1 MSNFWIEIG
10 ITLLFSAFF
19 SAAEIAF
26 ISSNKLLFELENKT
40 SSITFKI
47 LNKFYS
53 NGNQFIS
60 CMLLGNNIALVIYGL
75 FMARALTPFLAHFF
89 SGDLLILLIQ
99 LLIATLFIIFAGEF
113 IPKTV
118 ARFNPNLF
126 LSLFAIP
133 LYIIY
138 IILYPVS
145 KFASWIANLILR
157 ILGVKISVGNHK
169 RLGRH
174 DLDYFIQKTIE
185 ETPENVELDTEVRF
199 FQNAMEFSQVKVRDC
214 MVPRTEII
222 AVGKEVSLEELTS
235 KFVET
240 GFSKIIVYEGDID
253 NIVGYIHS
261 WELFVQP
268 DDWTKSIVSLIVV
281 PENMAANKLMKTMLA
296 EKKSMVVV
304 VDEFGGTSGIVTLED
319 LVEEIFGEI
328 EDEHDTK
335 LFTAKKLNDNTY
347 VLSGRMEI
355 DRVNEMFDLDIP
367 ESDEYITVA
376 GYILNHYQNFPKLNE
391 TVIIGQTEFK
401 ILRVTQT
408 KIELV
413 KLKVHEK

>member
-1 MSNFWIEIG
+1 MTNLWIEIG
-10 ITLLFSAFF
+10 VTLFFSAFF

-26 ISSNKLLFELENKT
+26 VSSNKLLFELENKP
-40 SSITFKI
+40 SSITFKT
-47 LNKFYS
+47 LNRFYK
-53 NGNQFIS
+53 NPNQYIS
-60 CMLLGNNIALVIYGL
+60 CMLLGNNIVLVIYGL
-75 FMARALTPFLAHFF
+75 LMARALTPLMTPYV
-89 SGDLLILLIQ
+89 SSDLLILIIQ
-99 LLIATLFIIFAGEF
+99 LFIATIFILFAGEF
-113 IPKTV
+113 IPKTI
-118 ARFNPNLF
+118 ARVNPNFF

-145 KFASWIANLILR
+145 RFSSRIATLILR
-157 ILGVKISVGNHK
+157 IFGVKISIDNSK
-169 RLGRH
+169 SFGRD

-199 FQNAMEFSQVKVRDC
+199 LQNAMEFSQVKVRDC
-214 MVPRTEII
+214 MVPRTEIL
-222 AVGKEVSLEELTS
+222 AVSKDASLQDLTS

-253 NIVGYIHS
+253 NIIGYIHS
-261 WELFVQP
+261 LELFGQP
-268 DDWTKSIVSLIVV
+268 DDWTKSIITLIIV
-281 PENMAANKLMKTMLA
+281 PENMAANKLMKMMLA
-296 EKKSMVVV
+296 GKKSMVVV

-328 EDEHDTK
+328 EDEHDTQ
-335 LFTAKKLNDNTY
+335 LYTAKKINENTY

-367 ESDEYITVA
+367 ESDEYLTVA
-376 GYILNHYQNFPKLNE
+376 GYILSHYQNFPKLNE
-391 TVIIGQTEFK
+391 TVVIRQLEFK

-413 KLKVHEK
+413 KLKVYEK

>member
-1 MSNFWIEIG
+1 MSDFWIEIG

-26 ISSNKLLFELENKT
+26 ISSNKLLFELENNA

-47 LNKFYS
+47 LNKFNS
-53 NGNQFIS
+53 HADQFIS

-75 FMARALTPFLAHFF
+75 LMARALTPLMVLYL

-99 LLIATLFIIFAGEF
+99 SLVATLFILFVGEF
-113 IPKTV
+113 IPKTL
-118 ARFNPNLF
+118 ARVNPNFF

-133 LYIIY
+133 LYIVY
-138 IILYPVS
+138 IVLYPIS
-145 KFASWIANLILR
+145 RFASWIANLLLR
-157 ILGVKISVGNHK
+157 ILGLKISVVSHK
-169 RLGRH
+169 RFGRH
-174 DLDYFIQKTIE
+174 DLDYLIQKTIE

-214 MVPRTEII
+214 MVPRTEIV
-222 AVGKEVSLEELTS
+222 AVGKEISLIELTS
-235 KFVET
+235 KFIET
-240 GFSKIIVYEGDID
+240 GFSKIVVYEGDID
-253 NIVGYIHS
+253 NIIGYIHS
-261 WELFVQP
+261 WELFGQP
-268 DDWTKSIVSLIVV
+268 DDWTQSIVSLIVV
-281 PENMAANKLMKTMLA
+281 PENMAANKLMKMMLA

-335 LFTAKKLNDNTY
+335 LFTAKKLDKNTF

-367 ESDEYITVA
+367 ESDEYMTVA

-391 TVIIGQTEFK
+391 TVMIGHLEFK

-408 KIELV
+408 KIELL

>member
-1 MSNFWIEIG
+1 MSSFWIEIG

-26 ISSNKLLFELENKT
+26 VSSNKLLFELENKP
-40 SSITFKI
+40 SSPTFKI
-47 LNKFYS
+47 LNKFYT
-53 NGNQFIS
+53 NADQFIS

-75 FMARALTPFLAHFF
+75 FMARALTPFMERYL
-89 SGDLLILLIQ
+89 SGDLLILLAQ
-99 LLIATLFIIFAGEF
+99 SLIATIFILSTGEF
-113 IPKTV
+113 IPKTL
-118 ARFNPNLF
+118 ARVNPNFF
-126 LSLFAIP
+126 LSLFVIP
-133 LYIIY
+133 LYVVY
-138 IILYPVS
+138 IVLYPISKITS
-145 KFASWIANLILR
+145 KFANLILR
-157 ILGVKISVGNHK
+157 ILGVKTSIVNNK

-185 ETPENVELDTEVRF
+185 ETPENVEIDTEVRF

-214 MVPRTEII
+214 MVPRTEIL
-222 AVGKEVSLEELTS
+222 AVNKELSLKELTS

-240 GFSKIIVYEGDID
+240 GFSKIVVYDGDID
-253 NIVGYIHS
+253 NIIGYIHS
-261 WELFVQP
+261 LELFVQP
-268 DDWTKSIVSLIVV
+268 EDWTQSIVALVVV

-304 VDEFGGTSGIVTLED
+304 LDEFGGTSGIVTLED

-328 EDEHDTK
+328 EDEHDPQ
-335 LFTAKKLNDNTY
+335 LFTAKKLSENTY

-367 ESDEYITVA
+367 ESDEYMTVA

-391 TVIIGQTEFK
+391 TVIIGRLDFK

-413 KLKVHEK
+413 KLKVHE